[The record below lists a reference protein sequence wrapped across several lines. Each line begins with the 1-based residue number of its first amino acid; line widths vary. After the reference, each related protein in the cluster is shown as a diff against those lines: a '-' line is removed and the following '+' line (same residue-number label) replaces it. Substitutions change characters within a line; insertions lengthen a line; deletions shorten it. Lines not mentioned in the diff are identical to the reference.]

1 MYKMLKYTSRY
12 TDMMKENLK
21 LILSIKILNTP
32 ILRPPLISLQ
42 SILQIKIK
50 IENNKEPSKDW
61 IDLTLIPERECGGG
75 NGAGSVHL

>member
-32 ILRPPLISLQ
+32 SLRPPLISLQ

-50 IENNKEPSKDW
+50 IENNKEP
-61 IDLTLIPERECGGG
+61 EVFR
-75 NGAGSVHL
+75 

>member
-50 IENNKEPSKDW
+50 IENNKEPEVFW
-61 IDLTLIPERECGGG
+61 
-75 NGAGSVHL
+75 